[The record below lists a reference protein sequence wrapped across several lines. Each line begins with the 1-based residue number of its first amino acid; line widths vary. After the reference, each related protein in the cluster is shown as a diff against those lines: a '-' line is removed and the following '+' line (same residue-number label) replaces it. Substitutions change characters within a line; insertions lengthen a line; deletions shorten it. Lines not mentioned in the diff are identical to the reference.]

1 MCPIQTELVI
11 YIMMWCH
18 VQNGERDDNETIV
31 HVSLWS
37 LCAKFT
43 IATT

>member
-11 YIMMWCH
+11 YIMMRCH
-18 VQNGERDDNETIV
+18 IQNGERDDNGTIAYV
-31 HVSLWS
+31 S

-43 IATT
+43 ITTK